1 MNRRLE
7 VADAAKGKTK
17 IVEGLR
23 GMRLVIQCCFQ
34 VIDRGR
40 MLPLLLE
47 YGADADICFGE
58 VKFKF
63 RD

>member
-7 VADAAKGKTK
+7 VADAAKGKAK

-23 GMRLVIQCCFQ
+23 GMRLVMQCCFQ
-34 VIDRGR
+34 AIDCGR
-40 MLPLLLE
+40 VLPLLLE
-47 YGADADICFGE
+47 YGADADMCFGE
-58 VKFKF
+58 VRFKF